1 MLILTAMT
9 DVCVF
14 IDVQVDWYWLWTY
27 LACMRIF
34 ITSVGQAIAED
45 TLPDMIVSLTK
56 SK

>member
-45 TLPDMIVSLTK
+45 TLPDMFDK
-56 SK
+56 E